1 MNDVKTYVPATQPG
15 RSQCPSLVPVEVR
28 DRETRPRTRT
38 GYCTVRTDRYC
49 GTAPTVCVDA
59 AHGKQAQGQAVKTE

>member
-38 GYCTVRTDRYC
+38 GYGTVQPLC
-49 GTAPTVCVDA
+49 VHAPLMENT
-59 AHGKQAQGQAVKTE
+59 KQAQRRARL